1 MSKEGKLRQAADLAA
16 RRRAAKESGNL
27 GEFRSLTPCKPKP
40 ELTHVLIVDGY
51 YKTIRADGR
60 RVPRWLEVNPVDLRL
75 DAAAGYNARAQE
87 AFGHL
92 NVNVVSGS
100 LTYRKDGKLVR
111 YQGLIKLSNLRNPG
125 GRK

>member
-1 MSKEGKLRQAADLAA
+1 MSKEGKLRQAADFAA
-16 RRRAAKESGNL
+16 RRREAKESGNT
-27 GEFRSLTPCKPKP
+27 GEFRSLAPAKPKP
-40 ELTHVLIVDGY
+40 ERTHVLIVDGY
-51 YKTIRADGR
+51 YKTVRVDGR
-60 RVPRWLEVNPVDLRL
+60 RIERWLEVNPVDLRL

-92 NVNVVSGS
+92 NVNIVSGT

-111 YQGLIKLSNLRNPG
+111 YQGKIKLSNLKNPG